1 MKTKAVDGQTF
12 FCAGRLRFLCFCNF
26 ATCTSP
32 SLGAKMGDY
41 NNEAIAVVILS
52 SLCLIALVTCCP
64 AFWPYLF
71 QLQAPGGG
79 ISAMLC
85 GTLLE
90 GGHLVTSLV
99 LGSIL
104 LAQHD
109 NRDDVGGMRTAMW
122 VSFSISMSVFVVAPV
137 GALLV
142 FMCFLRS
149 SRDRPI
155 SPPMPPAVQRD
166 ENNYN
171 STDNEET
178 PVPWS
183 REKMVQTHE
192 RCKQALSSDTN
203 IA

>member
-1 MKTKAVDGQTF
+1 
-12 FCAGRLRFLCFCNF
+12 
-26 ATCTSP
+26 
-32 SLGAKMGDY
+32 
-41 NNEAIAVVILS
+41 
-52 SLCLIALVTCCP
+52 
-64 AFWPYLF
+64 
-71 QLQAPGGG
+71 
-79 ISAMLC
+79 MLC

-90 GGHLVTSLV
+90 GGLLVTSLV

-142 FMCFLRS
+142 FLCFLRS
-149 SRDRPI
+149 SRERGA
-155 SPPMPPAVQRD
+155 MPPPEQRAD
-166 ENNYN
+166 KNNYN

-178 PVPWS
+178 HVPWS
-183 REKMVQTHE
+183 KEKMVQTHE
-192 RCKQALSSDTN
+192 RCKQALSSDKTN